1 MHRDE
6 VKGKIKEGMGR
17 TKDAMADLTDDEQL
31 EAEGKAEK
39 LEGQFQQGVGKV
51 KDSLHKA
58 ID

>member
-6 VKGKIKEGMGR
+6 IKGKLKEGMGR
-17 TKDAMADLTDDEQL
+17 AKDAMADLTYDEQL
-31 EAEGKAEK
+31 EAEGKAEQV
-39 LEGQFQQGVGKV
+39 EGKFQQGVGKM